1 MKKYKKLIPIIF
13 VILFVCCTNVSD
25 TIFERITDGNSRG
38 IEEISEEKE
47 TAETPK
53 EIFEIIPSLFS
64 ISGNSSNPFFVSRF
78 LSGRVASSLFHFE
91 KVPFWGIPEFIEP
104 FFSTLLA
111 KQKNVESVIE
121 ESTTFFPVDDVSAYS
136 AEVSLDKENTT
147 YKGLTTL
154 ETNTDASLSFSLNG
168 ESFEEYTEPIEI
180 TEPTVITVKTEGKNT
195 PKFLLSSTFSYT
207 IEKNP

>member
-13 VILFVCCTNVSD
+13 VILIVCCTNVSD

-47 TAETPK
+47 TTETSK
-53 EIFEIIPSLFS
+53 DIYGIIPSLFS
-64 ISGNSSNPFFVSRF
+64 ISGNSSNPFMSSRF
-78 LSGRVASSLFHFE
+78 VSGRVEHSLFHIE
-91 KVPFWGIPEFIEP
+91 KVQFWDIPEFIEP

-121 ESTTFFPVDDVSAYS
+121 ESITFFPVDDVSVYS
-136 AEVSLDKENTT
+136 SEISLDKENTT
-147 YKGLTTL
+147 SKGLITL

-180 TEPTVITVKTEGKNT
+180 TEPTVITVKAEEKNT

-207 IEKNP
+207 IEKYP

>member
-13 VILFVCCTNVSD
+13 VILIVCCTNVSD

-47 TAETPK
+47 TAETSK

-64 ISGNSSNPFFVSRF
+64 ISGNSSNPFMSSRF
-78 LSGRVASSLFHFE
+78 VSGRVAPSLFHIE
-91 KVPFWGIPEFIEP
+91 KVPFWDIQEFIEP
-104 FFSTLLA
+104 FFSALLA
-111 KQKNVESVIE
+111 KQKNVENSIE
-121 ESTTFFPVDDVSAYS
+121 EGATYFPVDDVSVYS
-136 AEVSLDKENTT
+136 SEASLENTT
-147 YKGLTTL
+147 SKGLITL

-168 ESFEEYTEPIEI
+168 ESFEEYTEPIVI

-207 IEKNP
+207 IEKDP

>member
-1 MKKYKKLIPIIF
+1 MKKYKNLIPIFF

-64 ISGNSSNPFFVSRF
+64 ISGNSSNPFMSSRF
-78 LSGRVASSLFHFE
+78 VSGRVAPSLFHIE
-91 KVPFWGIPEFIEP
+91 KVPFWDIQEFIEP
-104 FFSTLLA
+104 FFSALLA
-111 KQKNVESVIE
+111 KQKNVENSIE
-121 ESTTFFPVDDVSAYS
+121 EGATYFPVDDVSVYS
-136 AEVSLDKENTT
+136 SEASLENTT
-147 YKGLTTL
+147 SKGLITL
-154 ETNTDASLSFSLNG
+154 ETNTDVSLSFSLNG

-180 TEPTVITVKTEGKNT
+180 TEPTVITVKAEEKNT

-207 IEKNP
+207 IEKDP

>member
-1 MKKYKKLIPIIF
+1 MKKYKNLIPIFF

-47 TAETPK
+47 TTETSK
-53 EIFEIIPSLFS
+53 DIYGIIPSLFS
-64 ISGNSSNPFFVSRF
+64 ISGNSSNPFMSSRF
-78 LSGRVASSLFHFE
+78 VSGRVAPSLFHIE
-91 KVPFWGIPEFIEP
+91 KVQFWDIPEFIEP
-104 FFSTLLA
+104 FFSALLA
-111 KQKNVESVIE
+111 KQKNVENSIE
-121 ESTTFFPVDDVSAYS
+121 EGATYFPVDDVSVYS
-136 AEVSLDKENTT
+136 SEASLENTT
-147 YKGLTTL
+147 SKGLITL

-168 ESFEEYTEPIEI
+168 ESFEEYTEPIVI

-207 IEKNP
+207 IEKDP

>member
-13 VILFVCCTNVSD
+13 VILIVCCTNVSD

-64 ISGNSSNPFFVSRF
+64 ISGNSSNPFMSSRF
-78 LSGRVASSLFHFE
+78 VSGRVEHSLFHIE
-91 KVPFWGIPEFIEP
+91 KVQFWDIPEFIEP

-121 ESTTFFPVDDVSAYS
+121 ESITFFPVDDVSVYS
-136 AEVSLDKENTT
+136 SEASLENTT
-147 YKGLTTL
+147 SKGLITL
-154 ETNTDASLSFSLNG
+154 ETNTDVSLSFSLNG
-168 ESFEEYTEPIEI
+168 ESFEEYTEPIVI

-207 IEKNP
+207 IEKDP

>member
-64 ISGNSSNPFFVSRF
+64 ISGNSSNPFMSSRF
-78 LSGRVASSLFHFE
+78 VSGRVEHSLFHIE
-91 KVPFWGIPEFIEP
+91 KVQFWDIPEFIEP

-121 ESTTFFPVDDVSAYS
+121 ESITFFPVDDVSVYS
-136 AEVSLDKENTT
+136 SEISLDKENTT
-147 YKGLTTL
+147 SKGLITL

-168 ESFEEYTEPIEI
+168 ESFEEYTEPIVI
-180 TEPTVITVKTEGKNT
+180 TEPTVITVKAEGKNT

-207 IEKNP
+207 IEKDP

>member
-1 MKKYKKLIPIIF
+1 MKKYKNLIPIFF

-64 ISGNSSNPFFVSRF
+64 ISGNSSNPFMSSRF
-78 LSGRVASSLFHFE
+78 VSGRVEHSLFHIE
-91 KVPFWGIPEFIEP
+91 KVQFWDIPEFIEP

-121 ESTTFFPVDDVSAYS
+121 ESITFFPVDDVSVYS
-136 AEVSLDKENTT
+136 SEISLDKENTT
-147 YKGLTTL
+147 SKGLITL

-180 TEPTVITVKTEGKNT
+180 TEPTVITVKAEEKNT

-207 IEKNP
+207 IEKDP

>member
-13 VILFVCCTNVSD
+13 VILIVCCTNVSD

-47 TAETPK
+47 TTETSRD
-53 EIFEIIPSLFS
+53 IYEIIPSLFS
-64 ISGNSSNPFFVSRF
+64 IGGNSSNPFMSSRFVS
-78 LSGRVASSLFHFE
+78 GHVEDSLFHIE
-91 KVPFWGIPEFIEP
+91 KVPFWDIPEFIEP
-104 FFSTLLA
+104 FFSALLA
-111 KQKNVESVIE
+111 KQKNVENSIE
-121 ESTTFFPVDDVSAYS
+121 EGATYFPVDDVSVYS
-136 AEVSLDKENTT
+136 SEASLENTT
-147 YKGLTTL
+147 SKGLITL

-180 TEPTVITVKTEGKNT
+180 TEPTVITVKAEEKNT

-207 IEKNP
+207 IEKDP

>member
-13 VILFVCCTNVSD
+13 VILIVCCTNVSD

-64 ISGNSSNPFFVSRF
+64 ISGNSSNPFMSSRF
-78 LSGRVASSLFHFE
+78 VSGRVEHSLFHIE
-91 KVPFWGIPEFIEP
+91 KVQFWDIPEFIEP

-121 ESTTFFPVDDVSAYS
+121 ESITFFPVDDVSVYS
-136 AEVSLDKENTT
+136 SEASLENTT
-147 YKGLTTL
+147 SKGLITL

-168 ESFEEYTEPIEI
+168 ESFEEYTEPIVI

-207 IEKNP
+207 IEKDP

>member
-13 VILFVCCTNVSD
+13 VILIVCCTNVSD

-64 ISGNSSNPFFVSRF
+64 ISGNSSNPFMSSRF
-78 LSGRVASSLFHFE
+78 VSGRVEHSLFHIE
-91 KVPFWGIPEFIEP
+91 KVQFWDIPEFIEP

-121 ESTTFFPVDDVSAYS
+121 ESITFFPVDDVSVYS
-136 AEVSLDKENTT
+136 SEISLDKENTT
-147 YKGLTTL
+147 SKGLITL

-207 IEKNP
+207 IEKDP

>member
-47 TAETPK
+47 TTETSK
-53 EIFEIIPSLFS
+53 DIYGIIPSLFS
-64 ISGNSSNPFFVSRF
+64 ISGNSSNPFMSSRF
-78 LSGRVASSLFHFE
+78 VSGRVAPSLFHIE
-91 KVPFWGIPEFIEP
+91 KVPFWDIQEFIEP
-104 FFSTLLA
+104 FFSALLA
-111 KQKNVESVIE
+111 KQKNVENSIE
-121 ESTTFFPVDDVSAYS
+121 EGATYFPVDDVSVYS
-136 AEVSLDKENTT
+136 SEASLENTT
-147 YKGLTTL
+147 SKGLITL

-180 TEPTVITVKTEGKNT
+180 TEPTVITVKAEGKNS

-207 IEKNP
+207 IEKDP

>member
-1 MKKYKKLIPIIF
+1 MKKYKNLIPIFF

-78 LSGRVASSLFHFE
+78 VSGRVAPSLFHIE
-91 KVPFWGIPEFIEP
+91 KVPFWDIPEFIEP
-104 FFSTLLA
+104 FFSALLA
-111 KQKNVESVIE
+111 KQKNVENSIE
-121 ESTTFFPVDDVSAYS
+121 EGATYFPVDDVSVYS
-136 AEVSLDKENTT
+136 SEASLENTT
-147 YKGLTTL
+147 SKRLITL
-154 ETNTDASLSFSLNG
+154 ETNTDVSLSFSLNG
-168 ESFEEYTEPIEI
+168 ESFEEYTEPIVI

-207 IEKNP
+207 IEKDP

>member
-47 TAETPK
+47 TTETSK
-53 EIFEIIPSLFS
+53 DIYEIIPSLCS
-64 ISGNSSNPFFVSRF
+64 ISGNSSNPFMSSRF
-78 LSGRVASSLFHFE
+78 VSGRVAPSLFHIE
-91 KVPFWGIPEFIEP
+91 KVPFWDIPEFIEP
-104 FFSTLLA
+104 FFSALLA
-111 KQKNVESVIE
+111 KQKNVENSIE
-121 ESTTFFPVDDVSAYS
+121 EGATYFPIDDVSVYS
-136 AEVSLDKENTT
+136 SEASLENTT
-147 YKGLTTL
+147 SKGLITL

-168 ESFEEYTEPIEI
+168 ESFEEYTEPIVI

-207 IEKNP
+207 IEKDP

>member
-1 MKKYKKLIPIIF
+1 MKKYKNLIPIFF

-47 TAETPK
+47 TTETSK
-53 EIFEIIPSLFS
+53 DIYGIIPSLFS
-64 ISGNSSNPFFVSRF
+64 ISGNSSNPFMSSRF
-78 LSGRVASSLFHFE
+78 VSGRVAPSLFHIE
-91 KVPFWGIPEFIEP
+91 KVPFWDIQEFIEP
-104 FFSTLLA
+104 FFSALLA
-111 KQKNVESVIE
+111 KQKNVENSIE
-121 ESTTFFPVDDVSAYS
+121 EGATYFPIDDVSVYS
-136 AEVSLDKENTT
+136 SEASLENTT
-147 YKGLTTL
+147 SKGLITL

-168 ESFEEYTEPIEI
+168 ESFEEYTEPIVI

-207 IEKNP
+207 IEKDP

>member
-53 EIFEIIPSLFS
+53 EIFKIIPSLFS
-64 ISGNSSNPFFVSRF
+64 ISGNSSNPFMSSRF
-78 LSGRVASSLFHFE
+78 VSGRVEHSLFHIE
-91 KVPFWGIPEFIEP
+91 KVQFWDIPEFIEP

-121 ESTTFFPVDDVSAYS
+121 ESITFFPVDDVSVYS
-136 AEVSLDKENTT
+136 SEISLDKENTT
-147 YKGLTTL
+147 SKGLITL
-154 ETNTDASLSFSLNG
+154 ETNTNASLSFSLNG

-180 TEPTVITVKTEGKNT
+180 TEPTVITVKAEGKNS

-207 IEKNP
+207 IEKDP

>member
-1 MKKYKKLIPIIF
+1 MKKYKNLIPIFF

-64 ISGNSSNPFFVSRF
+64 ISGNSSNPFMSSRF
-78 LSGRVASSLFHFE
+78 VSGRVEHSLFHIE
-91 KVPFWGIPEFIEP
+91 KVQFWDIPEFIEP

-121 ESTTFFPVDDVSAYS
+121 ESITFFPVDDVSVYS
-136 AEVSLDKENTT
+136 SEISLDKENTT
-147 YKGLTTL
+147 SKGLITL

-180 TEPTVITVKTEGKNT
+180 TEPTVITVKAEEKNT

-207 IEKNP
+207 IEKHP

>member
-1 MKKYKKLIPIIF
+1 MKKYKNLIPIFF

-53 EIFEIIPSLFS
+53 AIFEIIPSLFS
-64 ISGNSSNPFFVSRF
+64 ISGNSSNPFMSSRF
-78 LSGRVASSLFHFE
+78 VSGRVEHSLFHIE
-91 KVPFWGIPEFIEP
+91 KVQFWDIPEFIEP

-121 ESTTFFPVDDVSAYS
+121 ESTTFFPVDDVSVYS
-136 AEVSLDKENTT
+136 SEISLDKENTT
-147 YKGLTTL
+147 SKGLITL

-180 TEPTVITVKTEGKNT
+180 TEPTVITVKAEEKNT

-207 IEKNP
+207 IDKDP

>member
-1 MKKYKKLIPIIF
+1 MKKYKNLIPIFF

-64 ISGNSSNPFFVSRF
+64 ISGNSSNPFMSSRF
-78 LSGRVASSLFHFE
+78 VSGRVAPSLFHIE
-91 KVPFWGIPEFIEP
+91 KVPFWDIQEFIEP
-104 FFSTLLA
+104 FFSALLA
-111 KQKNVESVIE
+111 KQKNVENSIE
-121 ESTTFFPVDDVSAYS
+121 EGATYFPVDDVSVYS
-136 AEVSLDKENTT
+136 SEASLENTT
-147 YKGLTTL
+147 SKGLITL
-154 ETNTDASLSFSLNG
+154 ETNTDVSLSFSLNG
-168 ESFEEYTEPIEI
+168 ESFEEYTEPIVI

-207 IEKNP
+207 IEKDP

>member
-1 MKKYKKLIPIIF
+1 MKKYKNLIPIFF

-47 TAETPK
+47 TTETSK
-53 EIFEIIPSLFS
+53 DIYGIIPSLFS
-64 ISGNSSNPFFVSRF
+64 ISGNSSNPFMSSRF
-78 LSGRVASSLFHFE
+78 VSGRVAPSLFHIE
-91 KVPFWGIPEFIEP
+91 KVPFWDIPAFIAP
-104 FFSTLLA
+104 FFSALLA
-111 KQKNVESVIE
+111 KQKNVENSIE
-121 ESTTFFPVDDVSAYS
+121 EGATYFPVDDVSVYS
-136 AEVSLDKENTT
+136 SEASLENTT
-147 YKGLTTL
+147 SKGLITL

-168 ESFEEYTEPIEI
+168 ESFEEYTEPIVI

-207 IEKNP
+207 IEKDP

>member
-1 MKKYKKLIPIIF
+1 MKKYKNLIPIFF

-25 TIFERITDGNSRG
+25 TIFEHITDDNSRG

-64 ISGNSSNPFFVSRF
+64 ISGNSSNPFMSSRF
-78 LSGRVASSLFHFE
+78 VSGRVAPSLFHIE
-91 KVPFWGIPEFIEP
+91 KVPFWDIPEFIEP
-104 FFSTLLA
+104 FFSALLA
-111 KQKNVESVIE
+111 KQKNVENSIE
-121 ESTTFFPVDDVSAYS
+121 EGATYFPVDDVSVYS
-136 AEVSLDKENTT
+136 SEASLENTT
-147 YKGLTTL
+147 SKGLITL
-154 ETNTDASLSFSLNG
+154 ETNTDVSLSFSLNG
-168 ESFEEYTEPIEI
+168 ESFEEYTEPIVI

-207 IEKNP
+207 IEKDP

>member
-1 MKKYKKLIPIIF
+1 MKKYKNLIPIFF

-78 LSGRVASSLFHFE
+78 LSGRVAPSLFHIE
-91 KVPFWGIPEFIEP
+91 KVPFWDIPEFIEP
-104 FFSTLLA
+104 FFSALLA
-111 KQKNVESVIE
+111 KQKNVENSIE
-121 ESTTFFPVDDVSAYS
+121 EGATYFPVDDVSVYS
-136 AEVSLDKENTT
+136 SEASLENTT
-147 YKGLTTL
+147 SKGLITL
-154 ETNTDASLSFSLNG
+154 ETNTDVSLSFSLNG
-168 ESFEEYTEPIEI
+168 ESFEEYTEPIVI

>member
-47 TAETPK
+47 TTETSK
-53 EIFEIIPSLFS
+53 DIYEIIPSLFF

-78 LSGRVASSLFHFE
+78 LSGRVEHSLFHIE
-91 KVPFWGIPEFIEP
+91 KVSFWDIPEFIEP

-111 KQKNVESVIE
+111 KQKNVENSIE
-121 ESTTFFPVDDVSAYS
+121 EGATYFPVDDVSVYS
-136 AEVSLDKENTT
+136 SEASLENTT
-147 YKGLTTL
+147 SKGLITL

>member
-47 TAETPK
+47 TAETSK
-53 EIFEIIPSLFS
+53 DIYEIIPSLFS
-64 ISGNSSNPFFVSRF
+64 ISGNSSNPFMSSRF
-78 LSGRVASSLFHFE
+78 VSGRVAPSLFHIE
-91 KVPFWGIPEFIEP
+91 KVPFWDIPEFIEP
-104 FFSTLLA
+104 FFSALLA
-111 KQKNVESVIE
+111 KQKNVENSIE
-121 ESTTFFPVDDVSAYS
+121 EGATYFPVDDVSVYS
-136 AEVSLDKENTT
+136 SEASLENTT
-147 YKGLTTL
+147 SKGLITL
-154 ETNTDASLSFSLNG
+154 ETNTDVSLSFSLNG
-168 ESFEEYTEPIEI
+168 ESFEEYTEPIVI

-207 IEKNP
+207 IEKDP

>member
-13 VILFVCCTNVSD
+13 VILIVCCTNVSD

-47 TAETPK
+47 TAETSK
-53 EIFEIIPSLFS
+53 DIYEIIPSLFS
-64 ISGNSSNPFFVSRF
+64 ISGSSSNPFMSSRFVS
-78 LSGRVASSLFHFE
+78 GHVEDSLFHIE
-91 KVPFWGIPEFIEP
+91 KVPFWDIPEFIEP

-121 ESTTFFPVDDVSAYS
+121 ESTTFFPVDDVSVYS
-136 AEVSLDKENTT
+136 SEASLENTT
-147 YKGLTTL
+147 SKGLITL

-180 TEPTVITVKTEGKNT
+180 TEPTVITVKTEGKNS

-207 IEKNP
+207 IEKDP

>member
-1 MKKYKKLIPIIF
+1 MKKYKNLIPIFF

-47 TAETPK
+47 TAETSK
-53 EIFEIIPSLFS
+53 DIYEIIPSLFS
-64 ISGNSSNPFFVSRF
+64 ISGNSSNPFMSSRF
-78 LSGRVASSLFHFE
+78 VSGRVAPSLFHIE
-91 KVPFWGIPEFIEP
+91 KVPFWDIPEFIEP

-111 KQKNVESVIE
+111 KQKNVESSIE
-121 ESTTFFPVDDVSAYS
+121 EGVTYFPVDDVSVYS
-136 AEVSLDKENTT
+136 SEASLENTT
-147 YKGLTTL
+147 SKGLITL
-154 ETNTDASLSFSLNG
+154 ETNTDVSLSFSLNG
-168 ESFEEYTEPIEI
+168 ESFEEYTEPIVI

>member
-47 TAETPK
+47 TTETSK
-53 EIFEIIPSLFS
+53 DIYGIIPSLFS
-64 ISGNSSNPFFVSRF
+64 ISGNSSNPFMSSRF
-78 LSGRVASSLFHFE
+78 VSGRVEHSLFHIE
-91 KVPFWGIPEFIEP
+91 KVQFWDIPEFIEP

-121 ESTTFFPVDDVSAYS
+121 ESITFFPVDDVSVYS
-136 AEVSLDKENTT
+136 SEISLDKENTT
-147 YKGLTTL
+147 SKGLITL

-180 TEPTVITVKTEGKNT
+180 TEPTVITVKAEGKNS
-195 PKFLLSSTFSYT
+195 PKFLLSSTFSYNA
-207 IEKNP
+207 EKNP